1 MWGEGPSGESTE
13 QNRSTVRIRID
24 SQPPL
29 GYEPRVWARM
39 PEGDGEMTLRRVLI
53 GLSVVCGVSIWSVC
67 HGGTNPDQAETT
79 DTASVASGEATVGG
93 GNHDE
98 AAYRYRTNQAHHWR
112 HVMIGGH

>member
-1 MWGEGPSGESTE
+1 
-13 QNRSTVRIRID
+13 
-24 SQPPL
+24 
-29 GYEPRVWARM
+29 
-39 PEGDGEMTLRRVLI
+39 MTLRRVLI